1 MSKFQELVEIDCSD
15 FIEDKGGLS
24 YLSWASA
31 WELLK
36 KHCPDA
42 SYEHHDWQV
51 LPSGEVMCYCT
62 VTVDGVSH
70 KAHLPVHKGFQSVV
84 NPSLFQINTTMQRC
98 FAKAIGMHG
107 LGLYVYR
114 GEDLPTKDE
123 PNPYDTAIELID
135 DPMAFHEFVH
145 TLDEEGQNKAF
156 GGAPQGEKT
165 KFKQQWRTV
174 IADANKK
181 FDEYVDF
188 IREGIE
194 EEDANKIY
202 DLVSDFTEYEG
213 DIVWSRLSASE
224 QQNCERLMMRIKEAE
239 NE

>member
-1 MSKFQELVEIDCSD
+1 MSKFEDLVAIDCSE
-15 FIEDKGGLS
+15 FIEDKQGLS

-42 SYEHHDWQV
+42 SYEHHEWQV

-62 VTVDGVSH
+62 VTVESVSH

-98 FAKAIGMHG
+98 FAKAIAMHG

-114 GEDLPTKDE
+114 GEDLPTQ
-123 PNPYDTAIELID
+123 PVLSPYEAALDKVD
-135 DPMAFHEFVH
+135 DPMDFHEFVH
-145 TLDEEGQNKAF
+145 TLDEISQGMAF
-156 GGAPQGEKT
+156 NGAARGEKT
-165 KFKQQWRTV
+165 AW
-174 IADANKK
+174 KK
-181 FDEYVDF
+181 RWQTTINAAEGLLQESLQY
-188 IREGIE
+188 ILEGIHQG
-194 EEDANKIY
+194 DAVK
-202 DLVSDFTEYEG
+202 VSEHWSELSDYES
-213 DIVWSRLSASE
+213 DIIWSRLGV
-224 QQNCERLMMRIKEAE
+224 QQKACKELLKELE